1 MRLSEAKNICTCC
14 RDQKQARRT
23 FPEVEVELMLNLLVT
38 VVLGSAL
45 SFERPE
51 HTNSVIAFS
60 VLFDIGTLTPIL
72 VKM

>member
-1 MRLSEAKNICTCC
+1 
-14 RDQKQARRT
+14 
-23 FPEVEVELMLNLLVT
+23 MLNLLVT